1 MTANTP
7 EPAPGSPATPPP
19 GCPAHG
25 MASDALHRLYG
36 AEAQA
41 DPMGVYEKLRAAH
54 GSVAPVLVHGDLPAW
69 LVLGHRENL
78 DVLRNPTVFTR
89 DSRYWRD
96 MSEGRVAADHPLA
109 PITAWQPLCVFVD
122 GEEHERLRGAVT
134 DSLGRFE
141 ARGIRRH
148 VTRFTHQ
155 LVDGF
160 EAAGRADLVSQF
172 AAELPLRVM
181 TQLFGMPDE
190 YGPALAA
197 AVQDVLTGTDTAA
210 ASNDYITRTLT
221 QLVER
226 KRTDP
231 GHDFPSKLIEHPSGL
246 SDEEIREHLRLILTA
261 ANETTVNLI
270 ANALRMVLTD
280 DRFRA
285 NLAGGHMTLPDAME
299 QVMWDEPPM
308 MTLLGRWATSDTVLA
323 EQPIAA
329 GDMVLLGLGA
339 ANVDPAI
346 RPDLQASVRGNRSHL
361 AFSGGPHEC
370 PGQHIGRA
378 IADTAIDTLL
388 ARLPDLQ
395 LSVPKDELEWN
406 SSLMYRHLEA
416 LPVEFSPGRRVS
428 RVPDLMPPTT
438 LRTELPTAEPE
449 TRPAFPTAPSAPA
462 GRSWLSWRRSGE
474 RRTTD

>member
-1 MTANTP
+1 
-7 EPAPGSPATPPP
+7 
-19 GCPAHG
+19 
-25 MASDALHRLYG
+25 
-36 AEAQA
+36 
-41 DPMGVYEKLRAAH
+41 
-54 GSVAPVLVHGDLPAW
+54 
-69 LVLGHRENL
+69 
-78 DVLRNPTVFTR
+78 
-89 DSRYWRD
+89 
-96 MSEGRVAADHPLA
+96 
-109 PITAWQPLCVFVD
+109 
-122 GEEHERLRGAVT
+122 
-134 DSLGRFE
+134 
-141 ARGIRRH
+141 
-148 VTRFTHQ
+148 
-155 LVDGF
+155 
-160 EAAGRADLVSQF
+160 
-172 AAELPLRVM
+172 M

-346 RPDLQASVRGNRSHL
+346 RPDLAASVRGNRSHL

-388 ARLPDLQ
+388 TRLPDLQ